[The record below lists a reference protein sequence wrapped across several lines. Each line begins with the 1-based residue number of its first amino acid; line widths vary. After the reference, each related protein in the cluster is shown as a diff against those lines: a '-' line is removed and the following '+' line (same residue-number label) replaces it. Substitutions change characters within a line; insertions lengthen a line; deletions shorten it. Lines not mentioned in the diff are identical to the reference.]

1 MFAPSKRIFL
11 AALLLTGASLALA
24 PLPAAAQSP
33 AALSAATALRGEH
46 PAGYYKKAG
55 ELFQA
60 GQRDEAV
67 FVFYLGQLR
76 YRVHLQARNAELK
89 PDGDPALFAS
99 LSEVVGRPLNEYAFG
114 DIPMLAKTLDAVLAF
129 DAKNPDT
136 FTPPSK
142 FAAAHQRTREG
153 LSAMRAQLL
162 QQADSIR
169 AQRKK
174 NGLENR
180 N

>member
-1 MFAPSKRIFL
+1 MFTPTKRAFL
-11 AALLLTGASLALA
+11 AALALMGASLALA

-33 AALSAATALRGEH
+33 GALSAASALAGEH

-55 ELFQA
+55 ELFGA
-60 GQRDEAV
+60 GRKDDAV
-67 FVFYLGQLR
+67 FIFYLGQLR

-114 DIPMLAKTLDAVLAF
+114 DIPVLAKTLDAVLAY
-129 DAKNPDT
+129 DQKNPDT
-136 FTPPSK
+136 FTPPAR
-142 FAAAHQRTREG
+142 FAAAHERTRAG
-153 LSAMRAQLL
+153 LAAMRTQLL

-169 AQRKK
+169 TQRKK

-180 N
+180 S